1 MLNDMSFYLYYKM
14 QGIKSAKMIAKLER
28 TFSTALQNKKA
39 KNNNKKTN
47 IQTSLFLSHSQNLY
61 VDEGSDKKKSE
72 LYPCLTCQHGRL
84 TYLFFARRRGI
95 QMTGALV
102 VCHTGKISRHP

>member
-1 MLNDMSFYLYYKM
+1 MLNDMSFCFYYKM
-14 QGIKSAKMIAKLER
+14 QGIKSAKMIAKLEW
-28 TFSTALQNKKA
+28 
-39 KNNNKKTN
+39 
-47 IQTSLFLSHSQNLY
+47 
-61 VDEGSDKKKSE
+61 
-72 LYPCLTCQHGRL
+72 TCQHGRL